1 MPRIKIE
8 EKHTYSHLDVA
19 LLGNIRSANIVAPF
33 GTFRWHE
40 PAYPVQGSA
49 EDERIGRKIQT
60 TDILV
65 EGYITLDNTP
75 ISTVPATGYPSL
87 LYYWNGY
94 IQQLL
99 TVLPAD
105 NFEWN
110 IDFNNLTMPIRHM
123 VVEFYDD
130 EFYEGTA
137 AEQGVYLSD
146 WYKNLVIQTTSQST
160 DYPSVQQQVLRESTS
175 YTGRFRILR
184 DTIYWIDLK
193 DKKSIHVNYS
203 LPYKRNVSFDA
214 AGSDPTNSH
223 VYLLFIGPTN
233 ALFDYRDVGFGHF
246 VNRTLPMGGPNIEI
260 PPIIADL
267 DFTVKLKYIDV

>member
-130 EFYEGTA
+130 DFRDSHMKPSEFINFIDYNIH
-137 AEQGVYLSD
+137 
-146 WYKNLVIQTTSQST
+146 NLNVKGGSVRNLYST
-160 DYPSVQQQVLRESTS
+160 IIITSVQRLDCIYLNMANDEPRQQWER
-175 YTGRFRILR
+175 RIKV
-184 DTIYWIDLK
+184 IDLYQ
-193 DKKSIHVNYS
+193 D
-203 LPYKRNVSFDA
+203 
-214 AGSDPTNSH
+214 
-223 VYLLFIGPTN
+223 
-233 ALFDYRDVGFGHF
+233 
-246 VNRTLPMGGPNIEI
+246 
-260 PPIIADL
+260 
-267 DFTVKLKYIDV
+267 